1 MIQFP
6 ASAAPPPTPLP
17 ARDPPPPEQAQVLA
31 APPLAATQRPDA
43 IRQGEA
49 PSRSAEALFHAMMAG
64 RDDRAGD
71 DRAGNDRAGPAGP
84 SPAFQVSLLDDL
96 RRSQREAGRAPADP
110 SADDTPHDRAEV
122 PRSGS
127 DARSPEPLPRPPGA
141 TPGAASVTSVAP
153 APFTAT
159 AAPGPISA
167 DPGQRD
173 HVGTAATASV
183 SEPGQQAVPRG
194 ESADAPRGSGAADA
208 SPYASGGD
216 EIDRTRAPKA
226 SAPVA
231 ATASQVVDLDLTV

>member
-17 ARDPPPPEQAQVLA
+17 ARDPPPPAQAQVLA
-31 APPLAATQRPDA
+31 APPLAATHRPDA

-64 RDDRAGD
+64 RD
-71 DRAGNDRAGPAGP
+71 DRAGPAGP

-110 SADDTPHDRAEV
+110 SADDAPHDRAEA

-167 DPGQRD
+167 DSGPRN
-173 HVGTAATASV
+173 HAGTAATASV
-183 SEPGQQAVPRG
+183 SAPGEQAVPWG

-208 SPYASGGD
+208 SPDASGGD
-216 EIDRTRAPKA
+216 EIDRTRAPMA
-226 SAPVA
+226 SASVA
-231 ATASQVVDLDLTV
+231 ATASQVVDLDRTV